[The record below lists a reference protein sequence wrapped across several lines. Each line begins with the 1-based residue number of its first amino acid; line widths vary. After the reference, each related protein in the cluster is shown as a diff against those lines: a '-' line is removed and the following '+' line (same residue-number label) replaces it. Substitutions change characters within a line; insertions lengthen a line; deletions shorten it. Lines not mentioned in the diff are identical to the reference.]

1 MSRVKPFSALEI
13 LLCRDCIPRAG
24 LHNPW
29 VCSSSISST
38 AAHGQPAHT
47 HCDRINF
54 LSLDLLKTTYKCT
67 TLVKPST
74 SCSLI
79 VHQGSLT
86 LSDFI
91 IRLKLISIPGLS
103 FIVVNVI
110 CNWWRSCHW
119 EMWSKQGWPS
129 AGFDVG
135 LNGTMAV
142 LVSFCMA
149 SSSSYCFGLNFE
161 LLTFIY

>member
-1 MSRVKPFSALEI
+1 MIAFLARGCTTHGFAAAASLPRPPMGSLLIHIAIGLTFFALI
-13 LLCRDCIPRAG
+13 FLRK
-24 LHNPW
+24 
-29 VCSSSISST
+29 
-38 AAHGQPAHT
+38 HT
-47 HCDRINF
+47 M
-54 LSLDLLKTTYKCT
+54 CT

-119 EMWSKQGWPS
+119 EMWLS

-161 LLTFIY
+161 LLTFIYCVWLSTKKSRSFELGRLLA

>member
-1 MSRVKPFSALEI
+1 M
-13 LLCRDCIPRAG
+13 
-24 LHNPW
+24 
-29 VCSSSISST
+29 
-38 AAHGQPAHT
+38 
-47 HCDRINF
+47 
-54 LSLDLLKTTYKCT
+54 
-67 TLVKPST
+67 
-74 SCSLI
+74 
-79 VHQGSLT
+79 HQGSLT

-91 IRLKLISIPGLS
+91 IRLKLISILELS

-119 EMWSKQGWPS
+119 EMWLS

-149 SSSSYCFGLNFE
+149 SSSSYCFGLYSFE
-161 LLTFIY
+161 LLTFIYCVWLSTKKSLSFEPEHQPAWIKIVCPYLPGSEVRGYKITNLSCMNTKAGSHATKYFAALVLNFQLQSF